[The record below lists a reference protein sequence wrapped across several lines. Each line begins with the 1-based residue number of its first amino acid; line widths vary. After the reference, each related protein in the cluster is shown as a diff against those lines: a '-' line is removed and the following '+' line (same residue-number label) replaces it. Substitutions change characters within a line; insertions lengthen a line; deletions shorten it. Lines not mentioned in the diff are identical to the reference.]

1 MRGEKWMG
9 SSSIFSGIFGRREI
23 RDNFSRRPSTQFRWP
38 HYARM
43 TLCSTGS
50 PWHQGQLQMM
60 FRIFRVPAFF
70 PCCPS
75 RALAVFRSSVV
86 FLLFPFFSSRAQG
99 GWFSVVNTC
108 KPFFSLFY
116 RLIKS
121 AAKLLPSFL
130 KKPKRCLQDEY

>member
-1 MRGEKWMG
+1 LIRMRGEKWMG

-108 KPFFSLFY
+108 KPLFFSFLSSNK
-116 RLIKS
+116 ICGKAS
-121 AAKLLPSFL
+121 AVLS
-130 KKPKRCLQDEY
+130 KKT